1 MAINPLILLTIFPLF
16 LLLSFTDAGIP
27 RVFSG
32 GSWQTAHATFYGGND
47 ASGTMGQSTLLKHI
61 FQEPYFIYHYTNSLK
76 QSALFLVPLIYFCF
90 CCCYFRW
97 RVWIR
102 ESV

>member
-16 LLLSFTDAGIP
+16 LLLSFTDAEIP

-61 FQEPYFIYHYTNSLK
+61 FQEPYFISHLYQLSKTES
-76 QSALFLVPLIYFCF
+76 SVFFFLSFTFVFVVI
-90 CCCYFRW
+90 
-97 RVWIR
+97 I
-102 ESV
+102 